1 MGRKNTTLLVKVSQ
15 RFCLLEEVCK
25 LIGIQYCIEKCEK
38 CVRSSKVE
46 RKQEKLSVY
55 KNQTQGVSNP
65 PGLVEVFEA
74 VGLNLKMS
82 VVLRL

>member
-1 MGRKNTTLLVKVSQ
+1 
-15 RFCLLEEVCK
+15 
-25 LIGIQYCIEKCEK
+25 
-38 CVRSSKVE
+38 VRSSKVE